1 MPEQY
6 DTEDLKLH
14 IHVCSVTLF

>member
-6 DTEDLKLH
+6 DTEDINLH